1 MAELSVKNR
10 VVVHL
15 FYETE
20 RGAILKHAKR
30 FLLFN
35 VEYED
40 IPATID
46 KIIMEYYSTYSSHE
60 IQSIIGI
67 KEEIWVNSKLI

>member
-1 MAELSVKNR
+1 MAELSSRNR
-10 VVVHL
+10 VTVHL

-20 RGAILKHAKR
+20 RGAILKHVKR

-40 IPATID
+40 IPATVD
-46 KIIMEYYSTYSSHE
+46 KIVMLYYNTYNSHE
-60 IQSIIGI
+60 IKAITEV
-67 KEEIWVNSKLI
+67 KEEIWVNSALI

>member
-1 MAELSVKNR
+1 MAELSIKNR
-10 VVVHL
+10 VTVHL

-20 RGAILKHAKR
+20 RGAILKHVKR

-40 IPATID
+40 IPKTID
-46 KIIMEYYSTYSSHE
+46 KIVTMYYSTYSSHE
-60 IQSIIGI
+60 IKAITEIN
-67 KEEIWVNSKLI
+67 EEIWVNSALI